1 HAVLDLCADGCADG
15 QVVVNTATVSP
26 EEAEA
31 ICRRIARLGGTP
43 VHAPVL
49 GSTEATRGGTLTV
62 LVGVDRL
69 PAPADDALDAFGT
82 VLPVG
87 TAAEAAALKLVAH
100 DVLAYNLFMLCTAN
114 AYSLRLGL
122 DQGGS

>member
-82 VLPVG
+82 VVAVG
-87 TAAEAAALKLVAH
+87 PAAEAAARELDATGPAAH
-100 DVLAYNLFMLCTAN
+100 NRARF
-114 AYSLRLGL
+114 
-122 DQGGS
+122 GS